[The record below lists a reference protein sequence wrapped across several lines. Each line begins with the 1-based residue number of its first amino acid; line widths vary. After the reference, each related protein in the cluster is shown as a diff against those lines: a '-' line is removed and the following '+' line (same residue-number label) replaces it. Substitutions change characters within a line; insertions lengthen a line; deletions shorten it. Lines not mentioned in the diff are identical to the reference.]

1 MKERKRPKTT
11 FSAIFEIWLL
21 NKFDEFQTK
30 LLENIVFESG
40 SLKHSSFAP

>member
-1 MKERKRPKTT
+1 MKERKRLKNK

-30 LLENIVFESG
+30 LLENIIFVSG
-40 SLKHSSFAP
+40 SLKLTSSAP